1 MSEINIV
8 GVTPVVAKL
17 KPLSVTY
24 EPEVVPAF
32 AALMVDTTGASYENP
47 LNAAPPRAFVPVIV
61 EMVSTSILL
70 VPPPPFGRPHFI
82 AVAEVHWLLVHKD
95 APTRVDGVRS

>member
-1 MSEINIV
+1 
-8 GVTPVVAKL
+8 
-17 KPLSVTY
+17 
-24 EPEVVPAF
+24 
-32 AALMVDTTGASYENP
+32 
-47 LNAAPPRAFVPVIV
+47 VPVIV